1 MTAGVAEPEQESK
14 EGFIRG
20 LGLLDSTM
28 IVAGS
33 MIGSGIFIVS
43 ADIARQ
49 TGSAGGL
56 LLTWLITAILTII
69 AALSYGELAAM
80 MPKAGGQYVYLRESY
95 SPLWGFLYGWTL
107 FLVIQ
112 TGTIAAVAVAFSRF
126 LGVFFESLS
135 SSNYL
140 IKPIHIGSSY
150 ALSLSTQ
157 QVVAVLMIIVLT
169 FINTKGLKFGKLIQN
184 VFTLTKTGSL
194 LALIVLGI
202 IVGGAAGTFS
212 KNWANLFTPQHAT
225 PVAPDIFTSLSSLSI
240 SDGVLGFIVVICVA
254 QVGSLFSS
262 DAWNNI
268 TFTAGEVKDPKR
280 NIPLSLAMGTGLVL
294 TLYFLA
300 NIAYLSTLSLGSIQT
315 VPEDRVGTAALQVI
329 LGGIGA
335 SVMAYAIVISTF
347 GCNNGLILSGAR
359 VYYAMAKDKLFFRS
373 TGQLNKN
380 HVPATALILQC
391 VWACLLVLPRT
402 ITTDKGTVTY
412 GNLYGT
418 LLDYVVF
425 AVLIFY
431 ILTIAGIFI
440 LRKKKPDAE
449 RPYKAFGYP
458 VLPALYIVAATI
470 ICIVLLVYKTKTS
483 LPGLAIVLTGVPV
496 YLIWRNMSGGGGEA
510 AAEAA
515 SGDDAEGGDD
525 TAEANDGNDAG
536 HGIAAE
542 EEAAPAGEEEEITET
557 AGEEESSPAGEEE
570 EIIETAEETGPEDP
584 DDADEPKKQS

>member
-1 MTAGVAEPEQESK
+1 MTAGVAEPEPESK

-56 LLTWLITAILTII
+56 LLTWLITALLTIV

-112 TGTIAAVAVAFSRF
+112 TGTIAAVAVAFARF

-140 IKPIHIGSSY
+140 IKPIDIGSSY
-150 ALSLSTQ
+150 AISLSTQ
-157 QVVAVLMIIVLT
+157 QLVAILMIIFLT
-169 FINTKGLKFGKLIQN
+169 FINTKGLKFGKLVQN
-184 VFTLTKTGSL
+184 VFTFTKTASL
-194 LALIVLGI
+194 LVLIALGLI
-202 IVGGAAGTFS
+202 IGGVSGTFS
-212 KNWANLFTPQHAT
+212 KNWATLFTPQHAT
-225 PVAPDIFTSLSSLSI
+225 PVSPDIFSSLSSLTI
-240 SDGVLGFIVVICVA
+240 SDGVLGFIVVMCVA

-280 NIPLSLAMGTGLVL
+280 NIPLSLVFGTGLVL
-294 TLYFLA
+294 TLYMLA
-300 NIAYLSTLSLGSIQT
+300 NFAYLNTLSLAQIQT
-315 VPEDRVGTAALQVI
+315 AAEDRVGTAALDVI

-335 SVMAYAIVISTF
+335 SVMAYAIVVSTF

-359 VYYAMAKDKLFFRS
+359 VYYAMACDKLFFRA
-373 TGQLNKN
+373 TGTLNKN
-380 HVPATALILQC
+380 HVPATALLLQC

-402 ITTDKGTVTY
+402 VTRDAAGAATY
-412 GNLYGT
+412 GNLYGM

-431 ILTIAGIFI
+431 ILTIAGIFV
-440 LRKKKPDAE
+440 LRKKRPDAE

-458 VLPALYIVAATI
+458 IVPALYIVAATI
-470 ICIVLLVYKTKTS
+470 ICAVLLVYKTKTS
-483 LPGLAIVLTGVPV
+483 WPGLAIVLTGVPV
-496 YLIWRNMSGGGGEA
+496 YYLWKGSSGDEAEAPADTTAQEGEPEA
-510 AAEAA
+510 EEPAAEVN
-515 SGDDAEGGDD
+515 DE
-525 TAEANDGNDAG
+525 TPVAEAL
-536 HGIAAE
+536 E
-542 EEAAPAGEEEEITET
+542 ET
-557 AGEEESSPAGEEE
+557 AVPE
-570 EIIETAEETGPEDP
+570 ETAAIEEDIDRS
-584 DDADEPKKQS
+584 DDKDEEKQS